1 MGQSCTLFAISASE
15 LTPADGRNAP
25 RSDET
30 TMKVARPGGLHT
42 LELGRTSA
50 ALHAAL
56 GNHPA
61 DHPLGFLVA
70 GGEAV
75 PPLDDKPQSAGR
87 YFTPA
92 EVVKIRAALAAIK
105 DTTIDDAVLG
115 PLQKVRILFGE
126 AATTERGV
134 IVHLFG

>member
-1 MGQSCTLFAISASE
+1 MGQSCTLFAVSASE
-15 LTPADGRNAP
+15 LQPVDERRSP

-42 LELGRTSA
+42 LELGRGWD

-61 DHPLGFLVA
+61 GHPLGFLAA
-70 GGEAV
+70 GGESV
-75 PPLDDKPQSAGR
+75 PPLDDKQHSCGR

-92 EVVKIRAALAAIK
+92 EVVKLRAAVDAIR
-105 DTTIDDAVLG
+105 DNTIDDAVLG
-115 PLQKVRILFGE
+115 VLQRVRILLGE
-126 AATTERGV
+126 AAQTDRGV